1 LVDILLSYEFERLWC
16 GKEGVFT
23 RKRVEVNRWTRPLM
37 SSSQNVRDLFERKSL
52 VFKVLGMLL
61 YRSSI
66 REEREKKAKRGVVKS
81 GPFL

>member
-16 GKEGVFT
+16 GKEGVVT